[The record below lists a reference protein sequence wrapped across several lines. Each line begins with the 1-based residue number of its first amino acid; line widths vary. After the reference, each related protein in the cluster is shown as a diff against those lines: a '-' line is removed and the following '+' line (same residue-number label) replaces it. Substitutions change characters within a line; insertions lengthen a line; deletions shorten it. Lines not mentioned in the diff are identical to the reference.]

1 MGRNTSFI
9 LGEHFSSFIEKQ
21 VASGRYSNAS
31 DVVRAGLRR
40 LEEEE
45 TKLEL
50 LRAALVAGEA
60 SGTADGFDIE
70 TFIARKRAEHP
81 PA

>member
-9 LGEHFSSFIEKQ
+9 LGAHFSTFIEKQ

-45 TKLEL
+45 TRLEL
-50 LRAALVAGEA
+50 LRAALVAGEE

-70 TFIARKRAEHP
+70 AFIARKRAEQS